1 MKNRF
6 AKREELRL
14 RIKRDVR
21 CKDLLKP
28 SKNGLYCCPMCHSGQ
43 KKHRTGAVQ
52 VNPNNTWY
60 CHACGAHGD
69 SIDLMMAVE
78 HCDYNEVLRRMANR
92 LSGGKNGNEYYA

>member
-1 MKNRF
+1 MKNKF

-14 RIKRDVR
+14 RIRRDVR

-28 SKNGLYCCPMCHSGQ
+28 SKNGLYCCPKCHSGH
-43 KKHRTGAVQ
+43 KEHHTGAVQ
-52 VNPNNTWY
+52 VNNGNNTWY

-78 HCDYNEVLRRMANR
+78 HCGYNEVLRRMATR
-92 LSGGKNGNEYYA
+92 I